1 LSCHIEYDFFE
12 SENFGSAER
21 QARMFAD
28 NGYETIVVV
37 GGDGVLQDALNGILS
52 SERAGNVSLGIIP
65 NGIANDFA
73 SYWGMTAGDYK
84 TAIDCIIARRVRK
97 VDVGCCSYDTDVFE
111 IKQPQ
116 IVKWDAIGKS
126 VKRMG
131 IDEFI
136 RVGVKSSIEDWILD
150 DMHGICNFLR
160 LKQVPSSLKGINGYQ
175 KLLDLYN
182 KARKTYKKGYE
193 TKELINTL
201 DMSVIRNKRQDVLAP
216 LEEAL
221 GVVMA

>member
-1 LSCHIEYDFFE
+1 MAMAKKKLMNPSHVLIFVEGDTDEVFFKALIDYYASVSSNKLLPYDVCNLKGVTRYSSKLLAKLKNEYLPTAKT
-12 SENFGSAER
+12 GS
-21 QARMFAD
+21 
-28 NGYETIVVV
+28 
-37 GGDGVLQDALNGILS
+37 
-52 SERAGNVSLGIIP
+52 
-65 NGIANDFA
+65 
-73 SYWGMTAGDYK
+73 YK
-84 TAIDCIIARRVRK
+84 IKTV
-97 VDVGCCSYDTDVFE
+97 CCSYDTDVFE
-111 IKQPQ
+111 VKQPQ

-150 DMHGICNFLR
+150 DLHGICNFLR
-160 LKQVPSSLKGINGYQ
+160 LKQVPSSLKGMNGYQ

-193 TKELINTL
+193 TKELINAL
-201 DMSVIRNKRQDVLAP
+201 DMSAIRNKRQDVLAP

-221 GVVMA
+221 GVVMP

>member
-1 LSCHIEYDFFE
+1 MFFKALIDYYASVSSNKLLSYDVCNLKGVTRYSSKLFAKLKNEYLPTAKT
-12 SENFGSAER
+12 GS
-21 QARMFAD
+21 
-28 NGYETIVVV
+28 
-37 GGDGVLQDALNGILS
+37 
-52 SERAGNVSLGIIP
+52 
-65 NGIANDFA
+65 
-73 SYWGMTAGDYK
+73 YK
-84 TAIDCIIARRVRK
+84 IKTV
-97 VDVGCCSYDTDVFE
+97 CCSYDTDVFE
-111 IKQPQ
+111 VKQPQ

-193 TKELINTL
+193 TKELINAL
-201 DMSVIRNKRQDVLAP
+201 DMSAIRNKRQDVLAP

-221 GVVMA
+221 GVVMP

>member
-1 LSCHIEYDFFE
+1 MNLKGVTRYSSKLLAKLKNEYIPT
-12 SENFGSAER
+12 A
-21 QARMFAD
+21 Q
-28 NGYETIVVV
+28 NG
-37 GGDGVLQDALNGILS
+37 G
-52 SERAGNVSLGIIP
+52 
-65 NGIANDFA
+65 
-73 SYWGMTAGDYK
+73 YK
-84 TAIDCIIARRVRK
+84 IKTV
-97 VDVGCCSYDTDVFE
+97 CCSYDTDVFE
-111 IKQPQ
+111 VKQPQ

-150 DMHGICNFLR
+150 DVYGVCNYLR
-160 LKQVPSSLKGINGYQ
+160 LKLVPSSLKGTSGYQ

-193 TKELINTL
+193 TKELINAL
-201 DMSVIRNKRQDVLAP
+201 DMSAIRNKRQDVLAP

-221 GVVMA
+221 GVVMP

>member
-1 LSCHIEYDFFE
+1 MAMAKKKLMNPSHVLIFVEGDTDEVFFKSLIDYYASVSSNKLLPYDVC
-12 SENFGSAER
+12 N
-21 QARMFAD
+21 
-28 NGYETIVVV
+28 
-37 GGDGVLQDALNGILS
+37 LNGVTRYS
-52 SERAGNVSLGIIP
+52 SKLLAKLKNEYLPTAKLG
-65 NGIANDFA
+65 
-73 SYWGMTAGDYK
+73 SYKIK
-84 TAIDCIIARRVRK
+84 TV
-97 VDVGCCSYDTDVFE
+97 CCSYDTDVFE
-111 IKQPQ
+111 VKQPQ
-116 IVKWDAIGKS
+116 IVKWNTISKS

-193 TKELINTL
+193 TKELINAL
-201 DMSVIRNKRQDVLAP
+201 DMSAIRNKRQDVLAP

>member
-1 LSCHIEYDFFE
+1 MAMAKKKLMNPSHVLIFVEGDTDEVFFKALIDYYASVSSNKLLPYDVCNLKGVTRYSSKLLAKLKNEYLPTAKT
-12 SENFGSAER
+12 GS
-21 QARMFAD
+21 
-28 NGYETIVVV
+28 
-37 GGDGVLQDALNGILS
+37 
-52 SERAGNVSLGIIP
+52 
-65 NGIANDFA
+65 
-73 SYWGMTAGDYK
+73 YK
-84 TAIDCIIARRVRK
+84 IKTV
-97 VDVGCCSYDTDVFE
+97 CCSYDTDVFE
-111 IKQPQ
+111 VKQPQ

-150 DMHGICNFLR
+150 DLHGICNFLR

-182 KARKTYKKGYE
+182 KARKTYKKGCE
-193 TKELINTL
+193 TMELINAL
-201 DMSVIRNKRQDVLAP
+201 DMSAIRNKPQDVLAP

-221 GVVMA
+221 GVVMP

>member
-1 LSCHIEYDFFE
+1 MAMAKKKLMNPSHVLIFVEGDTDEVFFKALIDYYASVSSNKLLPYDVCNLKGVTRYSSKLLAKLKNEYLPIAKT
-12 SENFGSAER
+12 GS
-21 QARMFAD
+21 
-28 NGYETIVVV
+28 
-37 GGDGVLQDALNGILS
+37 
-52 SERAGNVSLGIIP
+52 
-65 NGIANDFA
+65 
-73 SYWGMTAGDYK
+73 YK
-84 TAIDCIIARRVRK
+84 IKTV
-97 VDVGCCSYDTDVFE
+97 CCSYDTDVFE
-111 IKQPQ
+111 VKQPQ

-126 VKRMG
+126 VKRLG

-193 TKELINTL
+193 TKELINAL
-201 DMSVIRNKRQDVLAP
+201 DMSAIRNKRQDVLAP
-216 LEEAL
+216 LEETL

>member
-1 LSCHIEYDFFE
+1 MAKKKLMNPSHVLIFVEGDTDEVFFKALIDYYASVSSNKLLPYDVCNLKGVTRYSSKLLAKLKNEYLPTAKT
-12 SENFGSAER
+12 GS
-21 QARMFAD
+21 
-28 NGYETIVVV
+28 
-37 GGDGVLQDALNGILS
+37 
-52 SERAGNVSLGIIP
+52 
-65 NGIANDFA
+65 
-73 SYWGMTAGDYK
+73 YK
-84 TAIDCIIARRVRK
+84 IKTV
-97 VDVGCCSYDTDVFE
+97 CCSYDTDVFE
-111 IKQPQ
+111 VKQPQ

-193 TKELINTL
+193 TKELINAL
-201 DMSVIRNKRQDVLAP
+201 DMSAIRNKRQDVLAP

-221 GVVMA
+221 GVVMP

>member
-1 LSCHIEYDFFE
+1 MAMAKKKLTNPSHVLIFVEGDTDEVFFKALIDYYASVSSNKLLPYDVCNLKGVTRYSSKLLAKLKNEYLPTAKT
-12 SENFGSAER
+12 GS
-21 QARMFAD
+21 
-28 NGYETIVVV
+28 
-37 GGDGVLQDALNGILS
+37 
-52 SERAGNVSLGIIP
+52 
-65 NGIANDFA
+65 
-73 SYWGMTAGDYK
+73 YK
-84 TAIDCIIARRVRK
+84 IKTV
-97 VDVGCCSYDTDVFE
+97 CCSYDTDVFE
-111 IKQPQ
+111 VKQPQ

-160 LKQVPSSLKGINGYQ
+160 LKQVPSSVKGINGYQ

-193 TKELINTL
+193 TKELINAL
-201 DMSVIRNKRQDVLAP
+201 DMSAIRNKRQDVLAS

>member
-1 LSCHIEYDFFE
+1 MAKKNLTNPSHVLIFVEGDTDEVFFKALIDYYASVSSNKLLTYDVCNLKGVTRYSSKLLAKLKNEYLPTAKLGSYKIKTVCCLCSTSFFE
-12 SENFGSAER
+12 
-21 QARMFAD
+21 
-28 NGYETIVVV
+28 V
-37 GGDGVLQDALNGILS
+37 
-52 SERAGNVSLGIIP
+52 
-65 NGIANDFA
+65 
-73 SYWGMTAGDYK
+73 
-84 TAIDCIIARRVRK
+84 
-97 VDVGCCSYDTDVFE
+97 
-111 IKQPQ
+111 KQPQ

-193 TKELINTL
+193 TKELINAL
-201 DMSVIRNKRQDVLAP
+201 DMSAIRKKRQDVLAP

-221 GVVMA
+221 GVVMP

>member
-1 LSCHIEYDFFE
+1 MAMAKKKLMNPSHVLIFVEGDTDEVFFKTLIDYYASVSSNELLPYDVCNLKGVTRYSSKLLAKLKNEYLPTAK
-12 SENFGSAER
+12 SGS
-21 QARMFAD
+21 
-28 NGYETIVVV
+28 
-37 GGDGVLQDALNGILS
+37 
-52 SERAGNVSLGIIP
+52 
-65 NGIANDFA
+65 
-73 SYWGMTAGDYK
+73 YK
-84 TAIDCIIARRVRK
+84 IKTV
-97 VDVGCCSYDTDVFE
+97 CCSYDTDVFE
-111 IKQPQ
+111 VRQPQ

-193 TKELINTL
+193 TKELINAL
-201 DMSVIRNKRQDVLAP
+201 DMSAIRNKRQDVLAP

-221 GVVMA
+221 GVVMP